1 MTNSFLQLEIHFEEK
16 IKKKKLNKLL
26 QNGKIFHVL
35 LQNLNDFLKIHT
47 ACYARAQFINDT
59 KISEH

>member
-26 QNGKIFHVL
+26 QNGKILHVL
-35 LQNLNDFLKIHT
+35 LQNLNDFLKIQLL
-47 ACYARAQFINDT
+47 C
-59 KISEH
+59 